1 MRKRFVKTKK
11 NTNDHRRKRLT
22 RNQLRLVLSAT
33 TLSAILAG
41 CGVSDNVTTEE
52 VESDLTP
59 ITTEAVTEAEVEVT
73 TTTEVN
79 NKVSEYSYLY
89 DRLAD
94 TYGEF
99 VVDVKED
106 GKAYSITVKMDSEE
120 IFGYELTY
128 DEATHIFTCEDNII
142 LDNVELVEGNVEYI
156 TLTDEDVVVENSGL
170 DYEQEDMNVG
180 KRVMVEEIKESEL
193 KEAGYDVELEGKDKA
208 YKVTYL
214 DLEGTAEDTT
224 EENTTETPVA
234 SNPSPTVKPDNNPTP
249 KPPATTNPTTTT
261 PTTEAPSNNGGST
274 TPTTETPAVPSVP
287 STPSTT
293 ETPSVPTTEEVKECQ
308 HNWVEV
314 MTTKEEY
321 SHTDHICLNC
331 GFTSTNL
338 DECINHCSG
347 SGCAGY
353 YTHEELIS
361 AGWKETDPVYQ
372 ARIGKAKG
380 TSYTSKERYNTIE
393 VGTGKYYCDKCYHT
407 KQN

>member
-73 TTTEVN
+73 TTAEVN

-156 TLTDEDVVVENSGL
+156 TTTDNITTIEDDEL

-224 EENTTETPVA
+224 EESTTETPVA
-234 SNPSPTVKPDNNPTP
+234 SNPSPSVKPDNNPTP
-249 KPPATTNPTTTT
+249 KPPATTSPTTTT
-261 PTTEAPSNNGGST
+261 PTTEAPSNNSGST

-308 HNWVEV
+308 HNWVEI
-314 MTTKEEY
+314 MTTKEVY
-321 SHTDHICLNC
+321 NHTDHICLHCGFVTTDLNTICDHTSNC
-331 GFTSTNL
+331 GGVWT
-338 DECINHCSG
+338 
-347 SGCAGY
+347 A
-353 YTHEELIS
+353 EELL
-361 AGWKETDPVYQ
+361 AVGWSENDPIFQRKV
-372 ARIGKAKG
+372 GTSKG
-380 TSYTSKERYNTIE
+380 TTYTSKERYDTIE

-407 KQN
+407 KQ